1 MSQSFTSDG
10 QTIGA
15 SSSAIVLPIN
25 IQDSFLQD
33 GLIGSPCS
41 PRDSQESS
49 PTPQFKSVNTQALS
63 FLYGPTRI
71 SIHDYW
77 KTIPLTR
84 QTFVGKVMPLHLI
97 RCLKS
102 ESRSVSCDSLQPHE
116 LRSPWNYPAQNTRVG
131 MCSLLQLIFPT
142 QGLNPG
148 LLHCGRVLY
157 QLSHQGSPR
166 ILEWVAYP
174 FSSGSSQCRN

>member
-1 MSQSFTSDG
+1 MEILWD
-10 QTIGA
+10 
-15 SSSAIVLPIN
+15 
-25 IQDSFLQD
+25 LQVH
-33 GLIGSPCS
+33 G
-41 PRDSQESS
+41 R
-49 PTPQFKSVNTQALS
+49 
-63 FLYGPTRI
+63 TREV
-71 SIHDYW
+71 
-77 KTIPLTR
+77 R
-84 QTFVGKVMPLHLI
+84 RKVKW
-97 RCLKS
+97 R
-102 ESRSVSCDSLQPHE
+102 EGRSVSCDSLQPHE

-174 FSSGSSQCRN
+174 FSSGSSQCRNWTEVSCIAGGFFTNWAIREAPILITINLTCIRCHQKHFNLVYSFL